1 MRTRILAGAAV
12 LALAAGTTTG
22 AMASNHKAGR
32 SGSHV
37 TRTHASATHGWARYD
52 RGYAAEAGNAHDYGG
67 AKSLGP
73 LGFTFGCVRGY
84 CGQGYS
90 VSAWSY

>member
-1 MRTRILAGAAV
+1 MKALILAIAAM
-12 LALAAGTTTG
+12 LALAAGMTTG
-22 AMASNHKAGR
+22 AMASSHKAGR
-32 SGSHV
+32 GSHV
-37 TRTHASATHGWARYD
+37 TRIHANGTHGWARHA
-52 RGYAAEAGNAHDYGG
+52 RGYAAVDGSAYDYSG

-73 LGFTFGCVRGY
+73 LGFTFGCVHGY